1 MAIKLLVNWDIKP
14 GQEMRFF
21 QFIIQEFTPSM
32 ISMGLKPTEAYY
44 TVYGNAPQVLASG
57 EAGDL
62 EAMERILRGE
72 EWAELKKKLLDYV
85 TNFRQEVVTSTGRF
99 QLL

>member
-14 GQEMRFF
+14 GQEMQFF

-32 ISMGLKPTEAYY
+32 IRMGLKPTEAWY

-57 EAGDL
+57 EAGD
-62 EAMERILRGE
+62 METMEHIMRGK
-72 EWAELKKKLLDYV
+72 EWAELKEKLLTYV
-85 TNFRQEVVTSTGRF
+85 TNFRQEVVPSTGRF